1 MGNHFHITDNFAV
14 RGCQPNE
21 SKLKPIE
28 VLTSQVHTGNLVRF
42 LRKICYNHDIMTVQ
56 LDFLRKLGFLR
67 ILEDSCDS
75 ILQISPAST
84 AVLPVVGLC
93 RVSEVS
99 HGERHSRV
107 RHLCRC
113 ASVHPTI
120 LRCSNFEVC
129 VQSGHQRMFAGLAW
143 KHQNTVLHACGGNQS
158 WNQIIFL
165 ELLSLEV
172 LRR

>member
-42 LRKICYNHDIMTVQ
+42 LSKICYNHDIMTVRQ

-75 ILQISPAST
+75 ISPDFSS
-84 AVLPVVGLC
+84 LN
-93 RVSEVS
+93 
-99 HGERHSRV
+99 SR
-107 RHLCRC
+107 
-113 ASVHPTI
+113 S
-120 LRCSNFEVC
+120 
-129 VQSGHQRMFAGLAW
+129 SG
-143 KHQNTVLHACGGNQS
+143 CGA
-158 WNQIIFL
+158 
-165 ELLSLEV
+165 LSCF
-172 LRR
+172 